1 MFFRTTS
8 QERLLPRLYERL
20 KLSPK
25 QQVQPNRQQVQ
36 EQESQPKQEAKEQEV
51 PLDEGIGKAILGA
64 AAGVT
69 VGPTIMKGVCKVL
82 GISETGA
89 LGNLMTSR
97 LILTA
102 LAGYLGYK
110 N

>member
-1 MFFRTTS
+1 MQDIVDSIDTDS
-8 QERLLPRLYERL
+8 ASKGYDEVIKLL
-20 KLSPK
+20 
-25 QQVQPNRQQVQ
+25 
-36 EQESQPKQEAKEQEV
+36 QEAKEQEI

-69 VGPTIMKGVCKVL
+69 VGPNIMKGVCKVL
-82 GISETGA
+82 GISESGA

>member
-1 MFFRTTS
+1 M
-8 QERLLPRLYERL
+8 QEIADKSNLITEDQKVYDEMIQTLI
-20 KLSPK
+20 
-25 QQVQPNRQQVQ
+25 
-36 EQESQPKQEAKEQEV
+36 ESKENNV
-51 PLDEGIGKAILGA
+51 PINEGVLKAILGGV
-64 AAGVT
+64 AGAT
-69 VGPTIMKGVCKVL
+69 VGPSIMKAVCKVL

-97 LILTA
+97 LILTS

>member
-1 MFFRTTS
+1 M
-8 QERLLPRLYERL
+8 L
-20 KLSPK
+20 KVNNKSVQINEE
-25 QQVQPNRQQVQ
+25 QQAYDDIINALN
-36 EQESQPKQEAKEQEV
+36 EAKENNI

-69 VGPTIMKGVCKVL
+69 VGPAIMKSVCKVL

-97 LILTA
+97 LVLTA
-102 LAGYLGYK
+102 LGGYLGYK

>member
-1 MFFRTTS
+1 M
-8 QERLLPRLYERL
+8 L
-20 KLSPK
+20 KVSNK
-25 QQVQPNRQQVQ
+25 AVQINEEQQAYDDIIKALN
-36 EQESQPKQEAKEQEV
+36 EAKENNI

-69 VGPTIMKGVCKVL
+69 IGPSIMKAVCKVL

-89 LGNLMTSR
+89 MGNLMTSR
-97 LILTA
+97 LVLTA
-102 LAGYLGYK
+102 LGGYLGYK

>member
-1 MFFRTTS
+1 M
-8 QERLLPRLYERL
+8 L
-20 KLSPK
+20 KVNNKSVQINEE
-25 QQVQPNRQQVQ
+25 QQAYDDIIKALN
-36 EQESQPKQEAKEQEV
+36 EAKENNI

-69 VGPTIMKGVCKVL
+69 VGPAIMKSVCKVL

-97 LILTA
+97 LVLTA
-102 LAGYLGYK
+102 LGGYLGYK

>member
-1 MFFRTTS
+1 M
-8 QERLLPRLYERL
+8 L
-20 KLSPK
+20 KVNNKSVQINEE
-25 QQVQPNRQQVQ
+25 QQAYDDIIKALN
-36 EQESQPKQEAKEQEV
+36 EAKENNI

-64 AAGVT
+64 TAGVT
-69 VGPTIMKGVCKVL
+69 VGPAIMKSVCKVL

-97 LILTA
+97 LVLTA
-102 LAGYLGYK
+102 LGGYLGYK

>member
-1 MFFRTTS
+1 M
-8 QERLLPRLYERL
+8 QEIADKNVLITEDQKVYDEMIQTLI
-20 KLSPK
+20 
-25 QQVQPNRQQVQ
+25 
-36 EQESQPKQEAKEQEV
+36 ESKENNV
-51 PLDEGIGKAILGA
+51 PIDEGVLKAILGGV
-64 AAGVT
+64 AGAT
-69 VGPTIMKGVCKVL
+69 VGPSIMKAVCKVL
-82 GISETGA
+82 GISETGS

>member
-1 MFFRTTS
+1 M
-8 QERLLPRLYERL
+8 L
-20 KLSPK
+20 KLEK
-25 QQVQPNRQQVQ
+25 VVAINEEQQAYDDIIKALN
-36 EQESQPKQEAKEQEV
+36 EAKENNI

-64 AAGVT
+64 AAGVSI
-69 VGPTIMKGVCKVL
+69 GPAIMKGVCRVL

-102 LAGYLGYK
+102 LGGYLGYK

>member
-1 MFFRTTS
+1 M
-8 QERLLPRLYERL
+8 L
-20 KLSPK
+20 KLEK
-25 QQVQPNRQQVQ
+25 VVAINEEQQAYDDIIKALN
-36 EQESQPKQEAKEQEV
+36 EAKENNI

-64 AAGVT
+64 AAGVSI
-69 VGPTIMKGVCKVL
+69 GPAIMKGVCKVL

-102 LAGYLGYK
+102 LGGYLGYK

>member
-1 MFFRTTS
+1 MK
-8 QERLLPRLYERL
+8 
-20 KLSPK
+20 KLETIVK
-25 QQVQPNRQQVQ
+25 INEDKIAYDEMIQILT
-36 EQESQPKQEAKEQEV
+36 EAKENNI

-69 VGPTIMKGVCKVL
+69 VGPAIMKAVCKVL
-82 GISETGA
+82 GISEGGA

-97 LILTA
+97 LVLTA
-102 LAGYLGYK
+102 LGGYLGYK

>member
-1 MFFRTTS
+1 MK
-8 QERLLPRLYERL
+8 
-20 KLSPK
+20 KLETIVK
-25 QQVQPNRQQVQ
+25 INEDKLAYDEMIQILT
-36 EQESQPKQEAKEQEV
+36 EAKENNI

-69 VGPTIMKGVCKVL
+69 IGPSIMKAVCKVL
-82 GISETGA
+82 GISESGA

-97 LILTA
+97 LVLTA
-102 LAGYLGYK
+102 LGGYLGYK

>member
-1 MFFRTTS
+1 M
-8 QERLLPRLYERL
+8 L
-20 KLSPK
+20 KLEK
-25 QQVQPNRQQVQ
+25 IVAINEEQQAYDDIIKALN
-36 EQESQPKQEAKEQEV
+36 EAKENNI

-69 VGPTIMKGVCKVL
+69 VGPAIMKSVCKVL
-82 GISETGA
+82 GISESGA

-97 LILTA
+97 LVLTA
-102 LAGYLGYK
+102 LGGYLGYK

>member
-1 MFFRTTS
+1 MKSMQDIVDSTEIIES
-8 QERLLPRLYERL
+8 NGYDEVIKLL
-20 KLSPK
+20 
-25 QQVQPNRQQVQ
+25 
-36 EQESQPKQEAKEQEV
+36 QEAKEQDV
-51 PLDEGIGKAILGA
+51 PLDEGIGKALLGA

-69 VGPTIMKGVCKVL
+69 VGPAIMKGVCKVL

-102 LAGYLGYK
+102 LGGYLGYK

>member
-1 MFFRTTS
+1 M
-8 QERLLPRLYERL
+8 L
-20 KLSPK
+20 KLEK
-25 QQVQPNRQQVQ
+25 VVAINEEQQAYDNIINALN
-36 EQESQPKQEAKEQEV
+36 EAKENNI

-64 AAGVT
+64 AAGVSI
-69 VGPTIMKGVCKVL
+69 GPAIMKGVCKVL

-102 LAGYLGYK
+102 LGGYLGYK

>member
-1 MFFRTTS
+1 M
-8 QERLLPRLYERL
+8 L
-20 KLSPK
+20 KVNNK
-25 QQVQPNRQQVQ
+25 VVQINEEQQAYDDIIKALN
-36 EQESQPKQEAKEQEV
+36 EAKENNI

-69 VGPTIMKGVCKVL
+69 VGPAIMKAVCKVL

-97 LILTA
+97 LVLTA
-102 LAGYLGYK
+102 LGGYLGYK

>member
-1 MFFRTTS
+1 MK
-8 QERLLPRLYERL
+8 
-20 KLSPK
+20 KLETIVK
-25 QQVQPNRQQVQ
+25 INEDKIAYDEMIQILT
-36 EQESQPKQEAKEQEV
+36 EAKKNNI

-69 VGPTIMKGVCKVL
+69 VGPAIMKAVCKVL
-82 GISETGA
+82 GISEGGA

-97 LILTA
+97 LVLTA
-102 LAGYLGYK
+102 LGGYLGYK

>member
-1 MFFRTTS
+1 M
-8 QERLLPRLYERL
+8 L
-20 KLSPK
+20 KLETIVAINEE
-25 QQVQPNRQQVQ
+25 QQAYDDIIKALN
-36 EQESQPKQEAKEQEV
+36 EAKENNI

-69 VGPTIMKGVCKVL
+69 VGPAIMKSVCKVL

-97 LILTA
+97 LVLTA
-102 LAGYLGYK
+102 LGGYLGYK

>member
-1 MFFRTTS
+1 MQDIVDSIDTIDTVS
-8 QERLLPRLYERL
+8 ESKGYDEVIKLL
-20 KLSPK
+20 
-25 QQVQPNRQQVQ
+25 
-36 EQESQPKQEAKEQEV
+36 QEAKEQEI
-51 PLDEGIGKAILGA
+51 PLDEGIGKALLGA

-69 VGPTIMKGVCKVL
+69 VGPNIMKGVCKVL
-82 GISETGA
+82 GISESGA

>member
-1 MFFRTTS
+1 MK
-8 QERLLPRLYERL
+8 
-20 KLSPK
+20 KLETIVK
-25 QQVQPNRQQVQ
+25 INEDKIAYDEMIQTLT
-36 EQESQPKQEAKEQEV
+36 EAKENNI

-69 VGPTIMKGVCKVL
+69 VGPAIMKAVCKVL
-82 GISETGA
+82 GISEGGA

-97 LILTA
+97 LVLTA
-102 LAGYLGYK
+102 LGGYLGYK

>member
-1 MFFRTTS
+1 MQDIVDSTEIIES
-8 QERLLPRLYERL
+8 NGYDEVI
-20 KLSPK
+20 KLS
-25 QQVQPNRQQVQ
+25 
-36 EQESQPKQEAKEQEV
+36 QEAKEQDV
-51 PLDEGIGKAILGA
+51 PLDEGIGKALLGA

-69 VGPTIMKGVCKVL
+69 VGPAIMKGVCKVL

-102 LAGYLGYK
+102 LGGYLGYK